1 MNKKIS
7 IIVIII
13 LLLTF
18 SISTINVLANNTGLE
33 VYVENVIEENL
44 VSASSTK
51 NEETY
56 QILINIDNEILANI
70 YDKKDWSKLE
80 ELVNE
85 DGYVYNPIYIKVP
98 NGAKNVKAVIDVN
111 NSSLEITEKE
121 NELYAEYDMPIFKKE
136 GSEYVPLVELKNDL
150 GQSISISLNI
160 IATDISGN
168 EVMNEDITMTT
179 KFKLLQELKVGVLVG
194 SKESILG
201 GVGDYLWQKS
211 VLNSNEN
218 YIGCH
223 LKILTSKKLKN
234 DYINVSGI
242 GKFVYEG
249 YNSDNE
255 FQTEKYTYTY
265 EIKDNR
271 LNANIGTKRYY
282 IVAEDTEGNKE
293 LYLLDI
299 AVSGG
304 QQTIQEE
311 SRLSNTISNNII
323 SFKEQ
328 YKDSNYLGEITIDK
342 SLLND
347 DVTWEYF
354 EDNEKLEEKLYVK
367 LTSVYPIYEEQC
379 FYKIKN
385 EKGIS
390 ELHQLHIL
398 KDNEEGYVEGE
409 VWAVIP
415 ITLLQKEN
423 YQIKYVDNIENVNE
437 ILMYLNTEKELIDDN
452 NFNQSYNFKIITK
465 NEVIVK
471 PNQLVASDFTKT
483 SLGYKSDITIN
494 YGNQLETPKVLYIC
508 NLKSGGQSYFVTDVL
523 KGKTAKTQ
531 LVIDNSKIESIEV
544 WLVDG
549 EIDFAG
555 DAFSGVKADVLELSI
570 TQ

>member
-7 IIVIII
+7 IIVIIL

-98 NGAKNVKAVIDVN
+98 NKAKNVKAVIDGN
-111 NSSLEITEKE
+111 NSSLESTEKE
-121 NELYAEYDMPIFKKE
+121 NELYAEYDMQIFKKE

-179 KFKLLQELKVGVLVG
+179 KFKLTQELKVGVLVS

-201 GVGDYLWQKS
+201 GMGACYWQKG
-211 VLNSNEN
+211 VLSSDEN

-249 YNSDNE
+249 YNSDND
-255 FQTEKYTYTY
+255 FQTEKY
-265 EIKDNR
+265 IH
-271 LNANIGTKRYY
+271 IHM
-282 IVAEDTEGNKE
+282 
-293 LYLLDI
+293 
-299 AVSGG
+299 
-304 QQTIQEE
+304 
-311 SRLSNTISNNII
+311 
-323 SFKEQ
+323 
-328 YKDSNYLGEITIDK
+328 
-342 SLLND
+342 
-347 DVTWEYF
+347 
-354 EDNEKLEEKLYVK
+354 KL
-367 LTSVYPIYEEQC
+367 
-379 FYKIKN
+379 
-385 EKGIS
+385 
-390 ELHQLHIL
+390 
-398 KDNEEGYVEGE
+398 
-409 VWAVIP
+409 
-415 ITLLQKEN
+415 
-423 YQIKYVDNIENVNE
+423 
-437 ILMYLNTEKELIDDN
+437 
-452 NFNQSYNFKIITK
+452 KII
-465 NEVIVK
+465 
-471 PNQLVASDFTKT
+471 D
-483 SLGYKSDITIN
+483 
-494 YGNQLETPKVLYIC
+494 
-508 NLKSGGQSYFVTDVL
+508 
-523 KGKTAKTQ
+523 
-531 LVIDNSKIESIEV
+531 
-544 WLVDG
+544 
-549 EIDFAG
+549 
-555 DAFSGVKADVLELSI
+555 
-570 TQ
+570 